1 MKNPILIEGELP
13 FQVDRH
19 SFCVDAP
26 QDAVVVQVS
35 VSYLGTGDPDDFSWF
50 NYSDQIPANDGP
62 IEVTGIAAGLWW
74 RLQGSTHDVLC
85 RF

>member
-1 MKNPILIEGELP
+1 MKNPILIQGELP

-26 QDAVVVQVS
+26 ASAVTVQVS
-35 VSYLGTGDPDDFSWF
+35 VSYNGTGDPNDFSWF

-62 IEVTGIAAGLWW
+62 IEVTGVAAGLWW
-74 RLQGSTHDVLC
+74 RLSGNSGDVYC